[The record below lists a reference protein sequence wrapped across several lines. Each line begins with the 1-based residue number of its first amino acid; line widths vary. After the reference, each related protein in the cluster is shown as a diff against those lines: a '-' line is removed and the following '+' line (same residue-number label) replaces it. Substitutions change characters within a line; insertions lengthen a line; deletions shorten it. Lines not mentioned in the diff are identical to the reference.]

1 MPQLE
6 FHWKYAAPLLSGLG
20 RPDYGAEEN
29 WSIREFC
36 GCRPER
42 KASKFTVEASQARIH
57 GEMSDMSFHFLLE
70 KSSYRS
76 SVTGLPTENPDG
88 PENWERFYEQA
99 WGHLANA
106 GLTTVKS
113 PLDLTR
119 IKLRIAAL
127 GWIALDFVA
136 ASQQCEYANPFYWC
150 EWIESL
156 GIEPL
161 SALITSI
168 DEPEMRE
175 ALSQHLDSSEIE
187 IKEDENEGIF
197 ADDQELREELPNKIV
212 AVAAEYQRQLVVNAL
227 AKGFGGEPELFL
239 ALYIAC
245 RDIQS
250 LISDKE
256 SELEDELCNLR
267 EQFEDELNW
276 LNAESVTDE
285 CNKNIERLRNEIT
298 CFESM
303 LEHARA

>member
-1 MPQLE
+1 VTQLE
-6 FHWKYAAPLLSGLG
+6 FQWKYAAPLLSGLG
-20 RPDYGAEEN
+20 RPDYGTKE
-29 WSIREFC
+29 S
-36 GCRPER
+36 
-42 KASKFTVEASQARIH
+42 
-57 GEMSDMSFHFLLE
+57 
-70 KSSYRS
+70 
-76 SVTGLPTENPDG
+76 
-88 PENWERFYEQA
+88 WERLYEQA
-99 WGHLANA
+99 WGHLAQA
-106 GLTTVKS
+106 GLTKVKS

-127 GWIALDFVA
+127 GWIAMDFVA
-136 ASQQCEYANPFYWC
+136 ASQQCEYANPFYWWK
-150 EWIESL
+150 WIESL

-175 ALSQHLDSSEIE
+175 VLSQHLDSSEIE
-187 IKEDENEGIF
+187 IKEDENDGIF
-197 ADDQELREELPNKIV
+197 ADDQELQEELPNKIV

-239 ALYIAC
+239 ALYLAC
-245 RDIQS
+245 RDIQT

-256 SELEDELCNLR
+256 SELEDELFDLR

-285 CNKNIERLRNEIT
+285 CNKNIERLRNEIK

-303 LEHARA
+303 LEHESLRETVIEELRNEAFDEPSIFADDEAHFERMNGFNWCMEGCPIENLGEG

>member
-1 MPQLE
+1 MTQLE
-6 FHWKYAAPLLSGLG
+6 FQWKYAAPLLSGLG
-20 RPDYGAEEN
+20 RPDYGTKE
-29 WSIREFC
+29 S
-36 GCRPER
+36 
-42 KASKFTVEASQARIH
+42 
-57 GEMSDMSFHFLLE
+57 
-70 KSSYRS
+70 
-76 SVTGLPTENPDG
+76 
-88 PENWERFYEQA
+88 WERLYEQA
-99 WGHLANA
+99 WGHLAQA
-106 GLTTVKS
+106 GLTKVKS

-127 GWIALDFVA
+127 GWIAMDFVA
-136 ASQQCEYANPFYWC
+136 ASQQCEYANPFYWWK
-150 EWIESL
+150 WIESL

-175 ALSQHLDSSEIE
+175 VLSQHLDSSEIE
-187 IKEDENEGIF
+187 IKEDENDGIF
-197 ADDQELREELPNKIV
+197 ADDQELQEELPNKIV

-239 ALYIAC
+239 ALYLAC
-245 RDIQS
+245 RDIQT

-256 SELEDELCNLR
+256 SELEDELFDLR

-285 CNKNIERLRNEIT
+285 CNKNIERLRNEIK

-303 LEHARA
+303 LEHESLRETVIEELRNEAFDEPSIFADDEAHFERMNGFNWCMEGCPIENLGEG

>member
-1 MPQLE
+1 MPQLD
-6 FHWKYAAPLLSGLG
+6 FQWKYAAPLFSGL
-20 RPDYGAEEN
+20 RQPDYGNE
-29 WSIREFC
+29 
-36 GCRPER
+36 
-42 KASKFTVEASQARIH
+42 
-57 GEMSDMSFHFLLE
+57 
-70 KSSYRS
+70 
-76 SVTGLPTENPDG
+76 
-88 PENWERFYEQA
+88 ENWERLYEQA
-99 WGHLANA
+99 WGHLAKA
-106 GLTTVKS
+106 GLTKVKS

-119 IKLRIAAL
+119 IKLRIAAV

-136 ASQQCEYANPFYWC
+136 ASQRCEYANPFYWWK
-150 EWIESL
+150 WIESL

-175 ALSQHLDSSEIE
+175 VLSQHLDSSEIE

-197 ADDQELREELPNKIV
+197 ADDQELQEELPNKIV

-239 ALYIAC
+239 ALYLAC

-256 SELEDELCNLR
+256 SELEDELFDLR
-267 EQFEDELNW
+267 VQFEDELNW

-285 CNKNIERLRNEIT
+285 CKTNIDRLRNEIKW
-298 CFESM
+298 FESK
-303 LEHARA
+303 LEHESLRETVIEELRNEAFDDPSLYYDDDCERLHGFNWCMEGCPIQNLGGIENGSWS

>member
-1 MPQLE
+1 MFRYFWNEIVPQLD
-6 FHWKYAAPLLSGLG
+6 FQWKYAAPLLSGL
-20 RPDYGAEEN
+20 RQPDYGTQE
-29 WSIREFC
+29 
-36 GCRPER
+36 G
-42 KASKFTVEASQARIH
+42 
-57 GEMSDMSFHFLLE
+57 
-70 KSSYRS
+70 
-76 SVTGLPTENPDG
+76 
-88 PENWERFYEQA
+88 WERLYEQA
-99 WGHLANA
+99 WGHLAKA
-106 GLTTVKS
+106 GLTKVKS

-136 ASQQCEYANPFYWC
+136 ASQECEYANPFYWR

-175 ALSQHLDSSEIE
+175 VLSQHLDSSEIE
-187 IKEDENEGIF
+187 IEEDENEGIF
-197 ADDQELREELPNKIV
+197 ADDQELQEELPKKIV

-239 ALYIAC
+239 ALYLAC

-256 SELEDELCNLR
+256 SELEDELFNLR

-285 CNKNIERLRNEIT
+285 CKKNIERLRKEIK

-303 LEHARA
+303 LEHESLREAVIEELRNEAFDEPSVFADDEAHFERMNGFNWCMEGCPIQNLGEG